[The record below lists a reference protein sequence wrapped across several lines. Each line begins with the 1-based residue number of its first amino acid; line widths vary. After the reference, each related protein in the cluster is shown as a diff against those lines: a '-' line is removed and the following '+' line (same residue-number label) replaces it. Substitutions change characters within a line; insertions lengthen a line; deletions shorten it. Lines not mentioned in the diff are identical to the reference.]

1 MTVKEALRQAGA
13 LAVGVAEA
21 DAVPDF
27 AFEAF
32 RAWLNAHHEAGMA
45 YMRNHMEIRRDPRL
59 LLEGAR
65 SVISMAFPY
74 GAGGRAPQLPRISA
88 YALIPDYHDEIRRR
102 IRASQ
107 VSDILGEEGRDW
119 RICVDSAPIMERYWA
134 QKAGVGVIGD
144 NGMLIVPG
152 HGNRVF
158 LAEIVTTALL
168 SPDRPMCAL
177 PGAGDGC
184 GHCGLCGKAC
194 PTGALMQGGIIDCD
208 SCISYLTIEH
218 RGEWND
224 PRHLAAMHTP
234 AGRRTLFGCDRCA
247 EACPHNRA
255 GDSCAPV
262 AEPLSAIENITAQDI
277 MSLPHD
283 QLAVCLRGSA
293 LKRAKRDGL
302 LRNALNASD
311 ASGVGGLSEPPT
323 HG

>member
-1 MTVKEALRQAGA
+1 MTVKEALRQVGA

-21 DAVPDF
+21 CPVCDA
-27 AFEAF
+27 AFQAF
-32 RAWLNAHHEAGMA
+32 RAWLEAHHEAGMT

-59 LLEGAR
+59 LLEGTR
-65 SVISMAFPY
+65 SVICMAFPY
-74 GAGGRAPQLPRISA
+74 GAGERDPALPRISA

-134 QKAGVGVIGD
+134 QEAGVGVIGD
-144 NGMLIVPG
+144 NGMLIVPN

-158 LAEIVTTALL
+158 LAEIVTTVVLP
-168 SPDRPMCAL
+168 PDGPIYAL
-177 PGAGDGC
+177 PGVSDGC

-208 SCISYLTIEH
+208 RCISYLTIEH
-218 RGEWND
+218 RGGWND
-224 PRHLAAMHTP
+224 PRHIAAMHTP

-255 GDSCAPV
+255 GDSFIPV
-262 AEPLSAIENITAQDI
+262 AEPLSSIENLTAQDI
-277 MSLPHD
+277 MTLPPD
-283 QLAVCLRGSA
+283 QLAVCLRRSA

-302 LRNALNASD
+302 LRNALNI
-311 ASGVGGLSEPPT
+311 L
-323 HG
+323 